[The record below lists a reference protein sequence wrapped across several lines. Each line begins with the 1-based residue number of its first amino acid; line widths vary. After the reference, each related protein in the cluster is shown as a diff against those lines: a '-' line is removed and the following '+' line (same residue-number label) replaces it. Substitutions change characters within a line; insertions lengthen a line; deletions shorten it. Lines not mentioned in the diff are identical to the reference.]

1 MNTRFSGVRTRRRG
15 RTAGLAQ
22 AALLTVFAQFLSGCS
37 DSSEP
42 AGPDATGNLVEVAAE
57 AGIFSTLI
65 VAAEAAGV
73 VPVLAE
79 GGPFTLFAPTDE
91 AFAGI
96 PASAIERLLA
106 DPELLTRVLT
116 YHLVPGTLDAGAVTG
131 ATSLTTVNGASLSV
145 RIEGGTAFVDDAAIL
160 QTDIQASNGIIH
172 VIDGVLLPEPVLDLV
187 ETALVADDF
196 ETLTTLVEAAGLIG
210 ALQGEGPFTVFA
222 PTDAAFA
229 ALDEELVAALLADP
243 ELLASVLLYHVV
255 EGAVLAEAVVGLTE
269 VTTLSGETIAI
280 SFDGE
285 TVRLNGVPVVATD
298 VVASN
303 GVIHVLGG
311 VLLPPEG

>member
-1 MNTRFSGVRTRRRG
+1 MNTSFSGARTRRRG
-15 RTAGLAQ
+15 RIAGLAQ
-22 AALLTVFAQFLSGCS
+22 VTLLSVFALSLSACS
-37 DSSEP
+37 DSSDP
-42 AGPDATGNLVEVAAE
+42 TGPDTPGNLVEVAAE
-57 AGIFSTLI
+57 AGIFNTLI

-79 GGPFTLFAPTDE
+79 GGPFTLFAPTDD
-91 AFAGI
+91 AFAGV

-131 ATSLTTVNGASLSV
+131 ASSLTTVNGAALSV
-145 RIEGGTAFVDDAAIL
+145 RVEGGSAFVDDARIL
-160 QTDIQASNGIIH
+160 QTDIEASNGIIH

-187 ETALVADDF
+187 ETAIAAEDF
-196 ETLTTLVEAAGLIG
+196 DTLATLVEVAGLVD
-210 ALQGEGPFTVFA
+210 ALRGEGPFTVFA
-222 PTDAAFA
+222 PTDEAFA
-229 ALDEELVAALLADP
+229 ALDEALQAELIGDP

-269 VTTLSGETIAI
+269 VTTLSGQTI
-280 SFDGE
+280 
-285 TVRLNGVPVVATD
+285 TVSVEGGSVFLNGVEVVATD
-298 VVASN
+298 VLASN